1 MRGAA
6 TAAGAACT
14 TMLPTC
20 RAHRRTAATT
30 GSTPPQPPT
39 APSAP
44 AVVTNMVHGRVLTP
58 PHTAAPPPRAPAG
71 VRVGPAAEFTRT
83 DDFTP
88 LHSVSRV
95 NTHAHRLIHLDFNMH
110 PISSYPDF
118 KLSDLPKEAGDRDL
132 FIYIIYIWICT
143 LSSYPDF
150 KLSEIFSSTASN
162 TQGQTHPTGR
172 QTLNGKGIPSPR
184 KFLPETMNLH
194 EGEVLP
200 RTSKQADLD
209 RSESQQELRC
219 VRFGIWTIP
228 LKGGC
233 WPRVARP
240 GLGPV
245 SVVLKNE

>member
-1 MRGAA
+1 MQGAA
-6 TAAGAACT
+6 DFAILRDYAARPPARRAACT
-14 TMLPTC
+14 TMRC
-20 RAHRRTAATT
+20 RRAVRTGAPPPRPAPRRP
-30 GSTPPQPPT
+30 SPRRHPPHP
-39 APSAP
+39 P

-58 PHTAAPPPRAPAG
+58 PHTAAPPHARPAPL
-71 VRVGPAAEFTRT
+71 RVGPAAE
-83 DDFTP
+83 FTP

-184 KFLPETMNLH
+184 KFLPETMNLLSCSTR
-194 EGEVLP
+194 GKCYP
-200 RTSKQADLD
+200 RQNRRIWTGPNPSRNYVAFV
-209 RSESQQELRC
+209 SESG
-219 VRFGIWTIP
+219 RF
-228 LKGGC
+228 L
-233 WPRVARP
+233 
-240 GLGPV
+240 
-245 SVVLKNE
+245 

>member
-1 MRGAA
+1 
-6 TAAGAACT
+6 
-14 TMLPTC
+14 
-20 RAHRRTAATT
+20 
-30 GSTPPQPPT
+30 
-39 APSAP
+39 
-44 AVVTNMVHGRVLTP
+44 
-58 PHTAAPPPRAPAG
+58 
-71 VRVGPAAEFTRT
+71 
-83 DDFTP
+83 
-88 LHSVSRV
+88 
-95 NTHAHRLIHLDFNMH
+95 MH

-118 KLSDLPKEAGDRDL
+118 KLSDLPKEAGDWDL

-184 KFLPETMNLH
+184 KFLHVPETMNLLH

-200 RTSKQADLD
+200 TSKQADLD

-240 GLGPV
+240 GWR
-245 SVVLKNE
+245 VVLKNDAASTVIRVLQVRLWIRCLPRVCPVRVCVPAPPDVSTGANRFDSGLVNCVT